1 MSDAK
6 LKSGRFPQLP
16 ANPALRRGL
25 WPAVLL
31 VAALVPL
38 MVSDYNLYLLQGVL
52 VYGLIAVGLNILIG
66 YSGQVSLGHA
76 GFLAIGGY
84 STALIVAE
92 LSLPVPVAL
101 LLAAAGSGLVGWLLG
116 WAAARLSGHY
126 LAIATLAFAIIVQ
139 RLLYELSITGGR
151 NGLAVPTPELFG
163 LDMSSSGNQYWL
175 ALVVVLIAMLF
186 TTAVARSRVG
196 RAWIALKNSDIS
208 ASSCGVDVG
217 AYRVKAFA
225 LSAWLTGLAGGLF
238 AFQVSYLSADAFT
251 LNLSLAFLIAVVV
264 GGMGSLVGSLIGGA
278 FLVIVPQVLSE
289 QAEAQQVFYGAAIV
303 LVVLLL
309 PRGLVQLADLV
320 RRGRGTAE
328 QEASADDIGRP
339 PASWTRHS
347 TPVLSVE
354 HVGINF
360 NGVQALRDV
369 SFQVEPGE
377 IVGLVGPNGA
387 GKTTA
392 LNLISG
398 YYRANEGRIRLGERD
413 LTDLR
418 THQMRAQGVGRSF
431 QQALLFDDL
440 TVLENLL
447 VGGHSQVTA
456 GVIQTG
462 LAMPGS
468 RRAEQRL
475 LAQAREVLALVG
487 LTHRQDVKARELA
500 FGERKLVDFARSV
513 MGNPQLLLLD
523 EPAAGLNTVETERLR
538 EVIAT
543 VNGTT
548 GCSVLLIEHDMELV
562 LALCHRLV
570 VLDFGTCIAA
580 GDPDLVRNDPK
591 VVEAYM
597 GMSVDAKN

>member
-1 MSDAK
+1 MSEAK
-6 LKSGRFPQLP
+6 LKSGRFRTAQ
-16 ANPALRRGL
+16 ALRWGL
-25 WPAVLL
+25 WPAALL
-31 VAALVPL
+31 VAALVPAAT
-38 MVSDYNLYLLQGVL
+38 SDYNLYLLQGVL
-52 VYGLIAVGLNILIG
+52 VYGLIAVGLNVLIG

-84 STALIVAE
+84 TTALIVAK
-92 LSLPVPVAL
+92 LSLPAPMAL
-101 LLAAAGSGLVGWLLG
+101 LLAAAGAGLVGWLLG

-139 RLLYELSITGGR
+139 RFLYELNITGGR
-151 NGLAVPTPELFG
+151 KGLAVPTPELFG
-163 LDMSSSGNQYWL
+163 LDLSIARNQYWL
-175 ALVVVLIAMLF
+175 ALVVVGLAMLF
-186 TTAVARSRVG
+186 TAAVARSRVG

-217 AYRVKAFA
+217 RFRVKAFA

-289 QAEAQQVFYGAAIV
+289 HAEAQQVFYGGAIV

-309 PRGLVQLADLV
+309 PRGLVQLAELA
-320 RRGRGTAE
+320 RRNRGADQGGT
-328 QEASADDIGRP
+328 SAVGTGRP
-339 PASWTRHS
+339 PPDWSHHS
-347 TPVLSVE
+347 TSRLMVE

-387 GKTTA
+387 GKTTT

-398 YYRANEGRIRLGERD
+398 YYRANEGRIRLGERE

-418 THQMRAQGVGRSF
+418 PHQMRGQGVGRSF

-447 VGGHSQVTA
+447 VGGHSRLRA
-456 GVIQTG
+456 GILKTG
-462 LAMPGS
+462 LATPGS
-468 RRAEQRL
+468 RREERQLRAE
-475 LAQAREVLALVG
+475 AAEVLSLVG
-487 LTHRQDVKARELA
+487 LTKRQDVKARELA

-513 MGNPQLLLLD
+513 MCNPQLLLLD

-538 EVIAT
+538 EVIAA
-543 VNGTT
+543 VNTAT

-562 LALCHRLV
+562 LALCHQLV

-580 GDPDLVRNDPK
+580 GHPDLVRNDPK

-597 GMSVDAKN
+597 GMSADVAR